1 MDVSLLYAPL
11 GNFFFVVGEV
21 GGSMLYSTWNLSSP
35 APPALEAM
43 RLNHWTDRKVPGI
56 FLFPGNMYHYWD
68 MGLIP
73 LHLNTQEKTERYR
86 LSR

>member
-11 GNFFFVVGEV
+11 GNFFIVWGEV

-35 APPALEAM
+35 ASPALEAM